1 MLDMAW
7 RHQIEAAKRRAAR
20 SVMNDWSRPHSQ
32 SGRSSSSKG
41 SPTIMMQQLGW
52 NTLESIEYQYVGI
65 KPELSSVAE

>member
-1 MLDMAW
+1 MINPQIN
-7 RHQIEAAKRRAAR
+7 QIEAVQRRAAR